1 MKRLLIL
8 LLVIYT
14 NQLIGQDLDQ
24 YLVLAAE
31 NNPGLKA
38 KFNDYLASLE
48 QIPQSKALP
57 DPEVM
62 FGYFVQPVE
71 TRLGPQRLSIGI
83 KQSFPWFGSKKA
95 IADVMAQRAEANLV
109 GFENEKYLLYKK
121 VRVTYDNIY
130 FLQKSVHI
138 MEDNLE
144 LLASFK
150 ELALVSFESG
160 KTGLV
165 NVLRVEMEEKEMQ
178 TRLEFLRDQ
187 EYVSFVEFQNLLND
201 QIDPIVFPDSLELKD
216 LPYSVDALNDSI
228 IENNIRLKELD
239 AYAEAEDLQ
248 IRAIELDSRP
258 SFSIGASYINIG
270 ERTDV
275 DVPDNG
281 RDAFLFPQIG
291 FSLPIFKKN
300 YQAMKKQSIIKKEG
314 ILLRKEDFSNKLE
327 SEMETYVRSYNDA
340 SRRYQLYQNLKMIA
354 ERSLALIQTEFITGK
369 TDFEEVLRMERKLL
383 NYQLELEKALV
394 DNNDTVHNINY
405 LLGL

>member
-160 KTGLV
+160 KTGFV

>member
-57 DPEVM
+57 NPEVM

-160 KTGLV
+160 KTGFV